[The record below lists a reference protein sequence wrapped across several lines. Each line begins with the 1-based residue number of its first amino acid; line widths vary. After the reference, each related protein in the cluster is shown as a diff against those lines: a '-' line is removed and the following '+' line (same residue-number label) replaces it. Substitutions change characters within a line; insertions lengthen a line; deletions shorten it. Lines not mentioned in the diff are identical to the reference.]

1 MTDKMHPFFW
11 YELMTTDVAAA
22 EAFYSSVIGWRAEPF
37 AGAESYVVMNA
48 PDTGVAGIMAISGDS
63 AGMPP
68 MWLGYIY
75 TGDVDAATAGVQQAG
90 GTVHR
95 APSDIPGVGRFS
107 VVADPQGAVFML
119 MAPSTDA
126 PAERPDPMAV
136 GHVGWRELY
145 AGDWEKAF
153 DFYALQFGWAKAE
166 AIDMGSM
173 GTYQLFEAG
182 PDQRGGMMTKPAEIP
197 APFWQFYFTVEALDA
212 AVERVKV
219 GGGRL
224 LMDPM
229 EVPGGSWVASC
240 MDPQGAMFSLTAA
253 KR

>member
-22 EAFYSSVIGWRAEPF
+22 EAFYGSVVGWRSEPF
-37 AGAESYVVMNA
+37 VGGEGYVVLNA
-48 PDTGVAGIMAISGDS
+48 PDTSVAGIMAISGDA

-75 TGDVDAATAGVQQAG
+75 TDDVDAATAGVQQAG
-90 GTVHR
+90 GSVHR
-95 APSDIPGVGRFS
+95 PPTDIPGVGRFS

-145 AGDWEKAF
+145 ASDWKQAF
-153 DFYALQFGWAKAE
+153 DFYSGQFSWSKAE
-166 AIDMGSM
+166 AMDMGPM
-173 GTYQLFEAG
+173 GTYQLFESG
-182 PDQRGGMMTKPAEIP
+182 PDQRGGMMTRPAEVP
-197 APFWQFYFTVEALDA
+197 APFWQFYFTVDALDA
-212 AVERVKV
+212 AVERVKA
-219 GGGRL
+219 GGGKL
-224 LMDPM
+224 LNEPM